1 MTMKPP
7 TFFLKETSFH
17 CVLLIN
23 IAFKETHTSIGTF
36 FIASCL
42 SCYTIQSCDKSKDC
56 PAWLW
61 QLTAAVC
68 CSAVDTKMGADNLP
82 IWLLMTSWYIIKKKM
97 ATGFS
102 IDDILQS
109 EEEKTFKRIQ
119 EILDTQKAIQ
129 EQCSVSIYI

>member
-1 MTMKPP
+1 
-7 TFFLKETSFH
+7 
-17 CVLLIN
+17 
-23 IAFKETHTSIGTF
+23 
-36 FIASCL
+36 
-42 SCYTIQSCDKSKDC
+42 
-56 PAWLW
+56 
-61 QLTAAVC
+61 
-68 CSAVDTKMGADNLP
+68 
-82 IWLLMTSWYIIKKKM
+82 M